1 MKKTIEEI
9 NEKIKK
15 GKAVVVTA
23 EELINLIEE
32 KGVKKTASRVDVVTT
47 GTFAPMCSSG
57 VMLNFKNVISHLKAG
72 GGKVLLNK
80 VPAYAGFAAADVFL
94 GATSLPDNDPKNRFY
109 PGEFNYGGGHVIED
123 LINGKE
129 IELEMSTYGTDCY
142 PEKYHKGKFCLN
154 ELTNAVMYNPRNCYQ
169 NYNVAVNLTDKFIYT
184 YMGPLKPAM
193 GNANYCSAG
202 QLSPLLKDPYYKTIG
217 IGTKIFLGGGY
228 GYIVW
233 QGTQHN
239 QNVSRK
245 ENGIPEGPAGTIAV
259 MGDLKQM
266 NSKFI
271 KGVSIMGYGV
281 SLAVGIGIPIP
292 IIDEES
298 CCSAG
303 IKDEEIYAPI
313 IDYGKDYPYGEGK
326 KIGEVSYKELRSGKI
341 RFMGKDIPTGSLSSY
356 AGAKEIT
363 LILKERILQKN
374 FLLTQ
379 PVAKL

>member
-23 EELINLIEE
+23 EELIDLIEE
-32 KGVKKTASRVDVVTT
+32 KGLKKTASRVDVVTT

-57 VMLNFKNVISHLKAG
+57 VMLNFKNLVSHLKAG
-72 GGKVLLNK
+72 GGKTFLNK

-94 GATSLPDNDPKNRFY
+94 GATSLPDDDPRNRFY

-129 IELEMSTYGTDCY
+129 IEIEVNAYGTDCY
-142 PEKYHKGKFCLN
+142 PEKYYKGKFHLN
-154 ELTNAVMYNPRNCYQ
+154 ELTNAIMYNPRTCYQ
-169 NYNVAVNLTDKFIYT
+169 NYNVAVNRTDKFIYT
-184 YMGPLKPAM
+184 YMGPLKPDM

-202 QLSPLLKDPYYKTIG
+202 QLSPLLKDPYYRTIG

-233 QGTQHN
+233 HGTQHN
-239 QNVSRK
+239 QDVSRK
-245 ENGIPEGPAGTIAV
+245 KNGIPEKPAGTIAV

-266 NSKFI
+266 NSEFI
-271 KGVSIMGYGV
+271 KGVSMAGYGV

-292 IIDEES
+292 VIDEET
-298 CCSAG
+298 CSFAG

-313 IDYGKDYPYGEGK
+313 VDYGKDYPYGNGE
-326 KIGEVSYKELRSGKI
+326 KIGEVSYKELKSGKI
-341 RFMGKDIPTGSLSSY
+341 KFMGKNIPTGSLSSY
-356 AGAKEIT
+356 AKAREIAFV
-363 LILKERILQKN
+363 LKEWILSGK

-379 PVAKL
+379 PAANL